1 MERLTVDTQT
11 PFKHT
16 LLILLAAIIA
26 IFSIHALAS
35 KRSDKAWQALE
46 QGAVLIDVRT
56 ASEYEADHIE
66 GAVNMPLSSLSKL
79 ANTIDRDKT
88 VVVYCRSGSRASHA
102 KRYLYDMG
110 FTNVLNGGGLEEML
124 ESKP

>member
-11 PFKHT
+11 PFKHM

-26 IFSIHALAS
+26 IFSINALAS
-35 KRSDKAWQALE
+35 KRSDIAWQALE

-56 ASEYEADHIE
+56 ASEYRADHIE

-79 ANTIDRDKT
+79 ANVIDRDKT
-88 VVVYCRSGSRASHA
+88 VVVYCRSGSRSNASIQILKKMGYTNLVNGINAGHVQ
-102 KRYLYDMG
+102 KKYL
-110 FTNVLNGGGLEEML
+110 
-124 ESKP
+124 

>member
-1 MERLTVDTQT
+1 MERLTLDTQT
-11 PFKHT
+11 PFKHM

-26 IFSIHALAS
+26 IFSINALAS
-35 KRSDKAWQALE
+35 KRSDIAWQALE

-56 ASEYEADHIE
+56 ASEYRADHIE

-79 ANTIDRDKT
+79 ANPLDRDKA

-102 KRYLYDMG
+102 KRQLYDMG
-110 FTNVLNGGGLEEML
+110 FTHVLNGGGLEEMIA
-124 ESKP
+124 SKP

>member
-11 PFKHT
+11 PFKHM
-16 LLILLAAIIA
+16 LLILLAVIIA

-35 KRSDKAWQALE
+35 KRSDIAWQALE

-56 ASEYEADHIE
+56 ASEYRADHIE

-79 ANTIDRDKT
+79 ANPLDRDKA

-102 KRYLYDMG
+102 KRQLYDMG
-110 FTNVLNGGGLEEML
+110 FTHVLNGGGLEEMIA
-124 ESKP
+124 SKP